1 MKSGLKRI
9 LNLIAKTGDRL
20 IVSEADFANP
30 YVVMSLEDYEY
41 LVSLEFSEEENFSLG
56 EMSESDLLEKINH
69 DIAIW
74 KAQQKIVPNIAEE
87 VNLENEPIEAAEEDL
102 FLDESMKEDG
112 KDSLEKSET
121 AAKEENKPE
130 DQYYFEPLES

>member
-56 EMSESDLLEKINH
+56 EMSESDLLEKI
-69 DIAIW
+69 
-74 KAQQKIVPNIAEE
+74 VPNIAEE